1 MEGVRSGQAQI
12 DRLLEKVEEQRKRQ
26 GEIETTIYKHS
37 GEVKNKQDDKDVIMM
52 LIPEIVKARQGQK
65 NRIGELLDKIIEEDD
80 CEAIK
85 DMLRIAKINHF

>member
-1 MEGVRSGQAQI
+1 
-12 DRLLEKVEEQRKRQ
+12 
-26 GEIETTIYKHS
+26 
-37 GEVKNKQDDKDVIMM
+37 M